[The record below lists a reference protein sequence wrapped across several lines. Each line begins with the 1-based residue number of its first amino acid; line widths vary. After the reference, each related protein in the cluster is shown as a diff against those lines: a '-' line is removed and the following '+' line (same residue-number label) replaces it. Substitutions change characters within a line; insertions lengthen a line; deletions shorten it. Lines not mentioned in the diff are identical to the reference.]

1 MHPLRLHLVPAEG
14 SVRQSS
20 DKRARE
26 HTTISIFNT
35 LLEWDVE
42 LGKRSGLPAR
52 SLSHFLRL
60 LSVQGRSGIRSE
72 LKMQLKRWKQTSFSD
87 RIQILFSIPPF
98 ILPVQHRHQRH
109 HNFLLLLEFCNNS
122 NSTEPIPFQKAI
134 YIFCLSPC
142 AFALYTKPNMLL
154 IFVSFGVQ
162 KTEEKLKFCFLV
174 GRKLVCLCWRWSTI
188 QPQRQYAESLQ
199 FLFFKLM
206 FIGRGAWSI
215 EIVPGRCTRDGEAK
229 AREHN
234 QNNIPI

>member
-134 YIFCLSPC
+134 YIFCLSPSPC
-142 AFALYTKPNMLL
+142 TLNRTCCWY
-154 IFVSFGVQ
+154 SFHLVYKKQKKNWNSVFWWVENWCVYVGGGVPFSHSDSMQ
-162 KTEEKLKFCFLV
+162 RVYNFCFL
-174 GRKLVCLCWRWSTI
+174 
-188 QPQRQYAESLQ
+188 
-199 FLFFKLM
+199 
-206 FIGRGAWSI
+206 
-215 EIVPGRCTRDGEAK
+215 
-229 AREHN
+229 N
-234 QNNIPI
+234 

>member
-1 MHPLRLHLVPAEG
+1 MWSSESGPGIAQGVLV
-14 SVRQSS
+14 
-20 DKRARE
+20 
-26 HTTISIFNT
+26 ISYVCFPCK
-35 LLEWDVE
+35 EED
-42 LGKRSGLPAR
+42 
-52 SLSHFLRL
+52 
-60 LSVQGRSGIRSE
+60 GIRSE

-154 IFVSFGVQ
+154 IFVSFGIQ
-162 KTEEKLKFCFLV
+162 KTEEKLRFCFLV

-206 FIGRGAWSI
+206 FIGRGAWSV